1 MQGGASPK
9 SPPLPYPSPS
19 RGGGKLALLAALLLS
34 TTLAFAQT
42 PSDPRELVAAKQ
54 EAEAAR
60 VKSERLEQ
68 QATQATGAAEQART
82 RSAALAAR
90 IEAAEAEITASQAR
104 VALVEQLRREQR
116 ARLAAQ
122 QAPLIRL
129 TAALQTM
136 ARRPPALALIQPGS
150 VDEVVHVRALLA
162 STLPEIR
169 ARTEGLRTEVAR
181 GNALRRQ
188 AEIALAALQASQA
201 DLRNRRVALAR
212 FEARER
218 ATSQGLMESALNES
232 DRALAFGERAREL
245 DALQGTRAFQE
256 ALRARLVSLPPPAL
270 RPVNPPTDVHRP
282 AYLLP
287 VQGRLLT
294 GAGELSDAGVHAR
307 GLTFNAPADA
317 PVVAP
322 APGRIVYARP
332 FRSWGEVVIVD
343 HGGGWTTTITNFG
356 ALAVREGDR
365 VGRGDPLGRAAGG
378 RVSVELRRNGTPMA
392 ITDLL

>member
-1 MQGGASPK
+1 
-9 SPPLPYPSPS
+9 
-19 RGGGKLALLAALLLS
+19 LAAALFLLS
-34 TTLAFAQT
+34 TTLAFAQAG

-54 EAEAAR
+54 EAEQAR
-60 VKSERLEQ
+60 VRSERLEQ
-68 QATQATGAAEQART
+68 QAARATGEAEQARA

-90 IEAAEAEITASQAR
+90 IEAAEAEITASEAR
-104 VALVEQLRREQR
+104 VALVEQLRLEQR

-122 QAPLIRL
+122 QAPLVRL

-169 ARTEGLRTEVAR
+169 ARTEGLRAEVAR
-181 GNALRRQ
+181 GNQLRRQ
-188 AEIALAALQASQA
+188 AELALAALQASRA

-218 ATSQGLMESALNES
+218 AASQGLMESALNES

-245 DALQGTRAFQE
+245 DALEGTRAFQD
-256 ALRARLVSLPPPAL
+256 ALRARLASLPAPPL

-282 AYLLP
+282 VYVLP
-287 VQGRLLT
+287 VQGQLVT

-307 GLTFNAPADA
+307 GLTFNASADA

-322 APGRIVYARP
+322 APGRILYARS
-332 FRSWGEVVIVD
+332 FRSWGQVVIVD
-343 HGGGWTTTITNFG
+343 HGGGWTTTITNLA

-365 VGRGDPLGRAAGG
+365 VARGDPLGRAAGG
-378 RVSVELRRNGTPMA
+378 RLSVELRRNGTPMA

>member
-1 MQGGASPK
+1 MTR
-9 SPPLPYPSPS
+9 L
-19 RGGGKLALLAALLLS
+19 LALILLL
-34 TTLAFAQT
+34 LGLGVAAAQT
-42 PSDPRELVAAKQ
+42 AGPSDPRELVAAKQ

-68 QATQATGAAEQART
+68 QAARATGAAEQARD

-104 VALVEQLRREQR
+104 VGLVEQLRREQR

-169 ARTEGLRTEVAR
+169 ARTEGLRAEVAR

-188 AEIALAALQASQA
+188 AEVALAALEASRA
-201 DLRNRRVALAR
+201 DLRGRRIALAR

-218 ATSQGLMESALNES
+218 AASQGLMESALNES
-232 DRALAFGERAREL
+232 DRALAFGERAREI
-245 DALQGTRAFQE
+245 DALEGTRAFQD
-256 ALRARLVSLPPPAL
+256 ALRVRLASLPAPAM
-270 RPVNPPTDVHRP
+270 RPVNPPTDARRP
-282 AYLLP
+282 VYVLP
-287 VQGRLLT
+287 VRGRLVT

-307 GLTFNAPADA
+307 GLVFNASADT

-332 FRSWGEVVIVD
+332 FRSWGQVVIVD

-356 ALAVREGDR
+356 ALAVHEGDR
-365 VGRGDPLGRAAGG
+365 VGRGDTLGRAAGG

>member
-1 MQGGASPK
+1 V
-9 SPPLPYPSPS
+9 
-19 RGGGKLALLAALLLS
+19 KLALLGALLLS
-34 TTLAFAQT
+34 AGLAFAQAA

-54 EAEAAR
+54 EAEQAR
-60 VKSERLEQ
+60 LRSERLEQ
-68 QATQATGAAEQART
+68 QAARATGEAEQARA

-90 IEAAEAEITASQAR
+90 IEAAEAEITASETR
-104 VALVEQLRREQR
+104 VRLVEQLRREQR

-169 ARTEGLRTEVAR
+169 ARTEGLRAEVAR

-201 DLRNRRVALAR
+201 DLRSRRIALAR
-212 FEARER
+212 FEARQR
-218 ATSQGLMESALNES
+218 AASQGLMESALNES

-256 ALRARLVSLPPPAL
+256 ALRARLASLPAPAP
-270 RPVNPPTDVHRP
+270 RPVNPPANDHRP
-282 AYLLP
+282 VYTLP
-287 VQGRLLT
+287 VRGRLVT

-307 GLTFNAPADA
+307 GLTFEAPADA
-317 PVVAP
+317 PVIAP
-322 APGRIVYARP
+322 AAGRIVYARP
-332 FRSWGEVVIVD
+332 FRAWGQVLIVD
-343 HGGGWTTTITNFG
+343 HGGGWTTTITNLRT
-356 ALAVREGDR
+356 LAVREGDR
-365 VGRGDPLGRAAGG
+365 VGRGDALGRTAGG

>member
-1 MQGGASPK
+1 VKDERVM
-9 SPPLPYPSPS
+9 
-19 RGGGKLALLAALLLS
+19 RIFALVLLL
-34 TTLAFAQT
+34 LGVGAAVAQT
-42 PSDPRELVAAKQ
+42 AGAPDPRELVAAKQ

-60 VKSERLEQ
+60 VRSERLEQ
-68 QATQATGAAEQART
+68 QAAQATGAAEQARA

-90 IEAAEAEITASQAR
+90 IEAAEAEITASQTR

-136 ARRPPALALIQPGS
+136 ARRPPALALIQRGS

-169 ARTEGLRTEVAR
+169 ARTEGLRAEVAR
-181 GNALRRQ
+181 GNQLRRQ
-188 AEIALAALQASQA
+188 AELALAALQASQA

-218 ATSQGLMESALNES
+218 AASQGLMESALNES

-245 DALQGTRAFQE
+245 DALEGTRAFQD
-256 ALRARLVSLPPPAL
+256 ALRARLAALPAPAL
-270 RPVNPPTDVHRP
+270 RPVNPPTDARRP
-282 AYLLP
+282 AYVLP
-287 VQGRLLT
+287 VQGRLVT

-307 GLTFNAPADA
+307 GLTFNAAADA

-332 FRSWGEVVIVD
+332 FRSWGQVVIVD
-343 HGGGWTTTITNFG
+343 HGGGWTTTITNLT

-365 VGRGDPLGRAAGG
+365 VGRGDALGRAAGG
-378 RVSVELRRNGTPMA
+378 RLSVELRRNGTPIS

>member
-1 MQGGASPK
+1 MTRLLVLSLLVLGIGA
-9 SPPLPYPSPS
+9 
-19 RGGGKLALLAALLLS
+19 AA
-34 TTLAFAQT
+34 AQT
-42 PSDPRELVAAKQ
+42 AAPSDPRELVAAKQ
-54 EAEAAR
+54 EAEQAR
-60 VKSERLEQ
+60 LRSERLEQ
-68 QATQATGAAEQART
+68 QAARATGEAEQARA

-90 IEAAEAEITASQAR
+90 IEAAEAEITASEAR
-104 VALVEQLRREQR
+104 VRLVEQLRREQR

-169 ARTEGLRTEVAR
+169 ARTEGLRAEVAR

-188 AEIALAALQASQA
+188 AEIALAALEASQA
-201 DLRNRRVALAR
+201 DLRGRRIALAR
-212 FEARER
+212 FEARQR
-218 ATSQGLMESALNES
+218 TASQGLMESALNES

-256 ALRARLVSLPPPAL
+256 ALRGRLASLPAPAL
-270 RPVNPPTDVHRP
+270 RPVNPPADDRRP
-282 AYLLP
+282 SYALP
-287 VQGRLLT
+287 VQGRLVT
-294 GAGELSDAGVHAR
+294 GAGELSDAGIHAR
-307 GLTFNAPADA
+307 GLTFDTAADA

-332 FRSWGEVVIVD
+332 FRAWGEVVIVD
-343 HGGGWTTTITNFG
+343 HGGGWTTTITNLG

-392 ITDLL
+392 ITNLL